1 MRETR
6 TRHKKQGEREREKE
20 KREREREGR
29 ERAREG
35 ERERNRKI
43 ERGRERERESRGP
56 SVSFYYISAYQF
68 PNGPSTRLYINFH
81 VYVQSYIQSIY
92 LHTGVRMARPFCNL
106 CTAAAI
112 PHLPKEPYIP
122 SHFIKKTLYF
132 IKRALYSIHQRSP
145 TFALSAPLRP
155 SHTCQ
160 KSHIFNQKCHIFNQ
174 KCLCAIKRTL
184 H

>member
-6 TRHKKQGEREREKE
+6 TRHKRQGEREREKE
-20 KREREREGR
+20 KQEREREGR

-35 ERERNRKI
+35 GGERNRKI
-43 ERGRERERESRGP
+43 EREKERERERERERESRGP

-92 LHTGVRMARPFCNL
+92 LHTGVRMARPFRNL

-112 PHLPKEPYIP
+112 PHLPKESYIP
-122 SHFIKKTLYF
+122 
-132 IKRALYSIHQRSP
+132 
-145 TFALSAPLRP
+145 
-155 SHTCQ
+155 
-160 KSHIFNQKCHIFNQ
+160 
-174 KCLCAIKRTL
+174 
-184 H
+184 